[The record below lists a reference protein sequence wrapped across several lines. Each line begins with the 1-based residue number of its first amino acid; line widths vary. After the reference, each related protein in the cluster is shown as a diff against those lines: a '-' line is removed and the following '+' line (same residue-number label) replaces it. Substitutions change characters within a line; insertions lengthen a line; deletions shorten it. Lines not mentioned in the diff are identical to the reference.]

1 MTPAAQD
8 AASHTISTAK
18 TMLHFS
24 EKTQDADAK
33 KNILCQWGY
42 TGKKMWFY
50 KKLFRLYV
58 NGDTQEGRWNF
69 IKIFFNGGA
78 QGWKFNLIKIC

>member
-33 KNILCQWGY
+33 KIIILCQWGY
-42 TGKKMWFY
+42 TGKKM
-50 KKLFRLYV
+50 
-58 NGDTQEGRWNF
+58 
-69 IKIFFNGGA
+69 
-78 QGWKFNLIKIC
+78 